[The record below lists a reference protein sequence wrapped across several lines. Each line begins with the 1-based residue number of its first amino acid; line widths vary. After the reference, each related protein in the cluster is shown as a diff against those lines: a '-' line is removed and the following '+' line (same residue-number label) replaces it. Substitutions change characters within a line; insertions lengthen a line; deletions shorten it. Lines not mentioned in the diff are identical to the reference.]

1 MNSFVVVIDFA
12 KISSVMKDWFVTPF
26 VKIAVDPNFLLYHF
40 SCCLSMRKVVL
51 WLDAYA

>member
-12 KISSVMKDWFVTPF
+12 KISSVMKNWFVTHF
-26 VKIAVDPNFLLYHF
+26 VKIVVDPNFFWNHF
-40 SCCLSMRKVVL
+40 SCCLSMGKVVL